1 MEKQA
6 YIFIGQSG
14 AGKGTQANL
23 LEQKIRAKHSEASIL
38 HLETGAIFR
47 SFITRDSY
55 TAQLTKEMMDAGKL
69 PPSFIGIHVWS
80 HELIEKYSGQSF
92 VFLDGTPRISEEVPV
107 LLSAAKFYGWN
118 LNVIYIEVGD
128 TWANDRL
135 IGRARADDMDP
146 NDRAERIA
154 WFHANVM
161 PAVVALQNAADV
173 QVLTINGERT
183 IEEIHTEICEKIGL
197 L

>member
-1 MEKQA
+1 MEKHA

-14 AGKGTQANL
+14 AGKGTQAAL
-23 LEQKIRAKHSEASIL
+23 LEEKVRAQHPTESIL

-55 TAQLTKEMMDAGKL
+55 TAQLTKQMMDQGKL

-80 HELIEKYSGQSF
+80 HELIEQYVGQRF

-107 LLSAAKFYGWN
+107 LLSAAKFYGWH
-118 LNVIYIEVGD
+118 LTIVYLEVGD
-128 TWANDRL
+128 SWANDRL
-135 IGRARADDMDP
+135 VGRGRDDDKDES
-146 NDRAERIA
+146 DRAERIA

-161 PAVVALQNAADV
+161 PAVELLRNSPEVK
-173 QVLTINGERT
+173 VLTINGERP
-183 IEEIHTEICEKIGL
+183 IDEIHAEICGKLGL
-197 L
+197 

>member
-6 YIFIGQSG
+6 YIFIGKSG
-14 AGKGTQANL
+14 CGKGTQAAL
-23 LEQKIRAKHSEASIL
+23 LEQKVTGLHPESTVL

-47 SFITRDSY
+47 SFITTDSY
-55 TAQLTKEMMDAGKL
+55 TAQMTKQMMEEGKL

-80 HELIEKYSGQSF
+80 HELIANYTGQRF

-118 LNVIYIEVGD
+118 LNVIYIDVGD

-135 IGRARADDMDP
+135 IGRGRQDDTDAH
-146 NDRAERIA
+146 DRTERIA
-154 WFHANVM
+154 WFHANVV
-161 PAVVALQNAADV
+161 PAIELLRASP
-173 QVLTINGERT
+173 QVTMLTVNGERS
-183 IEEIHTEICEKIGL
+183 IPDIHADICEKLGL
-197 L
+197 